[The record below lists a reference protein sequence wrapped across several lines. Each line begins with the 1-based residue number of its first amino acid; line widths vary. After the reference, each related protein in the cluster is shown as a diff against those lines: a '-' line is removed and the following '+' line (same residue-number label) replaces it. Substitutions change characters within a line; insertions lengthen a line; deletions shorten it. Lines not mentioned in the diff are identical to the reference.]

1 MNYCCKSQ
9 TIRALYATLIH
20 TADPNSFRR
29 LGRRPCMR
37 PQETHAQKKSCA
49 GKPKRENGGT
59 RLRGNATQRLPPT
72 RGPSATPA
80 SQPTR
85 CRRHRRPRPRRSP
98 PRSTRNVQ
106 RSTFKPRD
114 PGSPCKN
121 NSILRRACARVSAP
135 RPRPRNVN
143 LLRPPPPRNL
153 YSTSPPHF
161 CHHPHKH
168 SPSLPLS
175 RSLPNSQLKDS
186 LQPVQ
191 QLAWRRTNSFI
202 IRDERFY
209 ERQSINGSADVSR
222 DEGRV

>member
-1 MNYCCKSQ
+1 MQVTNYSSSVCHAHPYCRSQ
-9 TIRALYATLIH
+9 FFPAPRTQTLH
-20 TADPNSFRR
+20 EAARNTR
-29 LGRRPCMR
+29 
-37 PQETHAQKKSCA
+37 TKKSCA

-114 PGSPCKN
+114 PASPCKN

-153 YSTSPPHF
+153 YSTSPRHF
-161 CHHPHKH
+161 RHHQL
-168 SPSLPLS
+168 SLFLS
-175 RSLPNSQLKDS
+175 LSLSSQQSAKDI

-191 QLAWRRTNSFI
+191 RFRRASTETASRCTDSF
-202 IRDERFY
+202 Y
-209 ERQSINGSADVSR
+209 
-222 DEGRV
+222 